1 MLEKENNTILIN
13 EVITSLINTCHSSLE
28 GLIENKDG
36 IFLGSSENL
45 IPVEVE
51 FRLDEKTDL

>member
-1 MLEKENNTILIN
+1 MLEKENNNILIN
-13 EVITSLINTCHSSLE
+13 EVITSLINNYHSSLE
-28 GLIENKDG
+28 GLIENRDV
-36 IFLGSSENL
+36 IFLGTSENL